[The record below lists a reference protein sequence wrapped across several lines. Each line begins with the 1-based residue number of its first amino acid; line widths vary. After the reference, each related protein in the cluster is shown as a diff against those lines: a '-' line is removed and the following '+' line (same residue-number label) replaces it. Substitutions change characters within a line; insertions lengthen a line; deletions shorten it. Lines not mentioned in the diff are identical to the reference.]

1 MGVSSSSDEGS
12 LIDGGGPPFA
22 LHTRRTTAAL
32 GRESDAAAVVAY
44 YTTNR
49 ARFEAFDP
57 ERSPIFYQ
65 ERFWRAQLRQ
75 NADDYFGDRALR
87 LFIFPRT
94 DPLRVIGS
102 IGLSNFVRGA
112 GHYCTLGYSIDG
124 DFEGQGIMS
133 EALRAVIAHAF
144 GPMHFHRLEANYL
157 PTNERSGNLLRR
169 LGFVVEGY
177 SRDYLRING
186 AWRDHIRAALLN
198 PNWRDDRDP

>member
-1 MGVSSSSDEGS
+1 MV
-12 LIDGGGPPFA
+12 
-22 LHTRRTTAAL
+22 AL

-44 YTTNR
+44 YTKNR
-49 ARFEAFDP
+49 ARFEPVDP

-75 NADDYFGDRALR
+75 NVDDYLADRALR

-94 DPLRVIGS
+94 DPDRIIGS

-112 GHYCTLGYSIDG
+112 GQYCTLGYSIDG
-124 DFEGQGIMS
+124 DFEGQGFMS
-133 EALRAVIAHAF
+133 ETLRAVLAHAF
-144 GPMHFHRLEANYL
+144 GPMHFHRIEANYL

-186 AWRDHIRAALLN
+186 VWRDHIRAALLN
-198 PNWRDDRDP
+198 PNWRDDRDR